1 MERYTTQFGPQ
12 QVEFP
17 RRPMV
22 MGIVNVN
29 DDSFSGDGS
38 LIVEELIAQCVS
50 QISAGADIV
59 DLGAESA
66 RTNREAISEAEEV
79 RRLHSVLEHWEQI
92 VSMSTPRD
100 EAQVYPPVV
109 SINTWRPTVIREVL
123 TGRYGEMIGLVNDM
137 SALAYPETLEI
148 MRESE
153 AAWLLMHSVG
163 LPKQDHSS
171 QRWDDIVEVVDGFF
185 KDKVEQ
191 ALAAGIPR
199 ERLVLDPGLDFAK
212 PSEDSV
218 RLIAEVERFK
228 RFGCCLLLPLSR
240 KNFIGEVLQE
250 EEPQR
255 RDAGTV
261 ACIPAL
267 MGLSGV
273 MLRVHHVEAT
283 WQAVKVLS
291 ALDGGGRS

>member
-12 QVEFP
+12 RVEFP

-92 VSMSTPRD
+92 VAKSAPRD
-100 EAQVYPPVV
+100 EEQVFPPVV
-109 SINTWRPTVIREVL
+109 SINTWRPQVIREVM
-123 TGRYGEMIGLVNDM
+123 TGPYGEIIGLVNDM

-171 QRWDDIVEVVDGFF
+171 QRWDDIVVAVEGFF
-185 KDKVEQ
+185 EEKVEQ

-212 PSEDSV
+212 PSEDSI

-228 RFGCCLLLPLSR
+228 RFGCFLLLPLSR

-273 MLRVHHVEAT
+273 MLRVHHVEAA

-291 ALDGGGRS
+291 ALGEGAQ